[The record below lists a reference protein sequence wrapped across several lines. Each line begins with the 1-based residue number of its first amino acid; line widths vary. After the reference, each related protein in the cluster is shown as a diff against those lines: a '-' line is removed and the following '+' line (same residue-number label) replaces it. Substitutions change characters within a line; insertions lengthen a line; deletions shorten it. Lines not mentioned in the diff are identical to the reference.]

1 MCEYYSDELMHYGV
15 KGMKWGHHKFH
26 NADGSLNSIGKQKL
40 AEKFNKVSKS
50 KIRTHMNKTRAIA
63 SYRVSKKYYDGKI
76 KTNAS
81 MNKRVN
87 KKLDRFNK
95 KVAKKNEK
103 GKYKNLSQVIKDS
116 NRGNELIRA
125 SKQTEQLAKEWL
137 KESKKMEKKI
147 SDIKNEKIKAGR
159 DYIAEH
165 KLNLLL
171 GYNEFNVYDRYG
183 NNVNSSRLYS
193 SRVISL

>member
-26 NADGSLNSIGKQKL
+26 NADGSLNSIGKRKL
-40 AEKFNKVSKS
+40 TEKFNKVSKS
-50 KIRTHMNKTRAIA
+50 KIISYVNKNRAIN
-63 SYRVSKKYYDGKI
+63 SYKISKKYSDDKKRIYTHI
-76 KTNAS
+76 
-81 MNKRVN
+81 NKRVN

-147 SDIKNEKIKAGR
+147 SDIKNEKIKAGK

-183 NNVNSSRLYS
+183 NNVNSSRIYS
-193 SRVISL
+193 SVYSL

>member
-1 MCEYYSDELMHYGV
+1 MCPYYSDELYHYGV
-15 KGMKWGHHKFH
+15 KGMKWGRRKFH
-26 NADGSLNSIGKQKL
+26 NSDGSLNSIGKQKL
-40 AEKFNKVSKS
+40 EEKFSNVSKS
-50 KIRTHMNKTRAIA
+50 KIRTYMNKARAID
-63 SYRVSKKYYDGKI
+63 SYRVSKKYSDSKKRIYTHI
-76 KTNAS
+76 
-81 MNKRVN
+81 NKRVN

-147 SDIKNEKIKAGR
+147 SDIKNEKIKAGK

-183 NNVNSSRLYS
+183 NNVNSSRVYS
-193 SRVISL
+193 SVYNV

>member
-1 MCEYYSDELMHYGV
+1 MCKCQSDELMHYGV

-26 NADGSLNSIGKQKL
+26 NSDGSLNSIGKQKL
-40 AEKFNKVSKS
+40 TEKFNKVSKS
-50 KIRTHMNKTRAIA
+50 KIRSYVNKYRAID
-63 SYRVSKKYYDGKI
+63 SYRISKNYSDGKKRI
-76 KTNAS
+76 YTRI
-81 MNKRVN
+81 NKRVN

-147 SDIKNEKIKAGR
+147 SDIKNEKIKAGK

-183 NNVNSSRLYS
+183 NNVNSSRVYS
-193 SRVISL
+193 SIVSI

>member
-50 KIRTHMNKTRAIA
+50 KIRTYMNKARAID
-63 SYRVSKKYYDGKI
+63 SYRVSKKYSDSKKRIYTHI
-76 KTNAS
+76 
-81 MNKRVN
+81 NKRVN

-147 SDIKNEKIKAGR
+147 SDIKNEKIKAGK

-183 NNVNSSRLYS
+183 NNVNSSRVYS
-193 SRVISL
+193 SVYNV

>member
-40 AEKFNKVSKS
+40 SEKFNKVSKS
-50 KIRTHMNKTRAIA
+50 KIRTHMNKARAID

-81 MNKRVN
+81 INKSVN
-87 KKLDRFNK
+87 KKLNRLDK
-95 KVAKKNEK
+95 KIAKNIEK
-103 GKYKNLSQVIKDS
+103 GKYTDYSKAVKDS
-116 NRGNELIRA
+116 KKRNKLMLA
-125 SKQTEQLAKEWL
+125 SKITEQRAREWL

-147 SDIKNEKIKAGR
+147 SDIKNEKIKAGK
-159 DYIAEH
+159 DYITEH

-193 SRVISL
+193 NRVYSF

>member
-1 MCEYYSDELMHYGV
+1 MCPYYSDELYHYGV
-15 KGMKWGHHKFH
+15 KGMKWGKHKYH
-26 NADGSLNSIGKQKL
+26 NSDGSLNTIGKQKL

-50 KIRTHMNKTRAIA
+50 KIRTHMNKSRAID
-63 SYRVSKKYYDGKI
+63 SYRISKKYSDGKKRI
-76 KTNAS
+76 YTR
-81 MNKRVN
+81 MNKRIN

-137 KESKKMEKKI
+137 KESKTMEKKI

-183 NNVNSSRLYS
+183 NNVNSSRIYS
-193 SRVISL
+193 SRAYSL

>member
-1 MCEYYSDELMHYGV
+1 MCEYYDNELMHYGV

-50 KIRTHMNKTRAIA
+50 KIRTHMNKTRAVA

-81 MNKRVN
+81 INKSVN
-87 KKLDRFNK
+87 KKLNRLDK
-95 KVAKKNEK
+95 KIAKNIEK
-103 GKYKNLSQVIKDS
+103 AKYTDYSKAVKDS
-116 NRGNELIRA
+116 KKRNKLMLS
-125 SKQTEQLAKEWL
+125 SKITEQRAREWL

-147 SDIKNEKIKAGR
+147 SDIENEKIKAGK

-171 GYNEFNVYDRYG
+171 GYNEFDVYDRYG
-183 NNVNSSRLYS
+183 NNVNSSRVYS
-193 SRVISL
+193 NRVYNF

>member
-1 MCEYYSDELMHYGV
+1 MCAYYYSDELMHYGV

-50 KIRTHMNKTRAIA
+50 KIISYVNKNRAIN
-63 SYRVSKKYYDGKI
+63 SYRLSKKYSDGKKRI
-76 KTNAS
+76 YTHI
-81 MNKRVN
+81 NKRVN

-116 NRGNELIRA
+116 NRGNELIRS

-147 SDIKNEKIKAGR
+147 SDIKKEKIKAGK

-165 KLNLLL
+165 KINLLL

-183 NNVNSSRLYS
+183 NNVNSSRIYS
-193 SRVISL
+193 SVYNF

>member
-1 MCEYYSDELMHYGV
+1 MCEYYDDELMHYGV

-50 KIRTHMNKTRAIA
+50 KIRTYRNKAIA
-63 SYRVSKKYYDGKI
+63 INSYKVSKKYSDGKKRI
-76 KTNAS
+76 YTRI
-81 MNKRVN
+81 NKRVN

-137 KESKKMEKKI
+137 KESKQMEKKI
-147 SDIKNEKIKAGR
+147 SDIKNEKIKAGK

-183 NNVNSSRLYS
+183 NNVNSSRVYTSVYS
-193 SRVISL
+193 L

>member
-1 MCEYYSDELMHYGV
+1 MCECYSDELMHYGV

-26 NADGSLNSIGKQKL
+26 NDDGSLNSIGKRKL
-40 AEKFNKVSKS
+40 TEKFNKVSKS
-50 KIRTHMNKTRAIA
+50 KIISYVNKNRAIN
-63 SYRVSKKYYDGKI
+63 SYRLSKKYSDGKKRI
-76 KTNAS
+76 YTHI
-81 MNKRVN
+81 NKRVN

-147 SDIKNEKIKAGR
+147 SDIKNEKIKAGK

>member
-26 NADGSLNSIGKQKL
+26 NADGSLNSIGKRKL
-40 AEKFNKVSKS
+40 TEKFNKVSKS
-50 KIRTHMNKTRAIA
+50 KIISYVNKNRAIN
-63 SYRVSKKYYDGKI
+63 SYQISKKYSDDKKRIY
-76 KTNAS
+76 TR

-137 KESKKMEKKI
+137 KESKKMKKKI

>member
-1 MCEYYSDELMHYGV
+1 MCTYYSDELMHYGV

-26 NADGSLNSIGKQKL
+26 NADGSLNSIGKRKL
-40 AEKFNKVSKS
+40 TEKFNKVSKS
-50 KIRTHMNKTRAIA
+50 KIISYVNKNRAIN
-63 SYRVSKKYYDGKI
+63 SYQISKKYSDDKKRIY
-76 KTNAS
+76 TR

-147 SDIKNEKIKAGR
+147 SDIKNEKIKAGK

-183 NNVNSSRLYS
+183 NNVNSSRVYS
-193 SRVISL
+193 NRVYNF